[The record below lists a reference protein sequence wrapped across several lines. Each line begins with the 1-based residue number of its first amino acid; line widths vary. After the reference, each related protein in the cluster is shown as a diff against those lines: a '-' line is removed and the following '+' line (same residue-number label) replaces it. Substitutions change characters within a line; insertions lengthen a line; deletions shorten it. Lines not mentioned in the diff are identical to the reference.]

1 LDAGAK
7 LVASYPGGPITG
19 IVESLI
25 EQSAANDL
33 YVEWSNCE
41 KVAFEVALGCS
52 LGGRRSVMVTKHVG
66 INHILDPLMTANL
79 TGTGGAL
86 VILAGDDPGAYGSQ
100 NEQDSRPLGAY
111 AEIPILEPATPAQGY
126 DMTRQAFRLSESYGL
141 PVMVRFVA
149 DYTTDSGRVSPRP
162 RASEAQARFNRDRR
176 WKALPAR
183 VVEDHTALHQK
194 LGQISQAFEQPPYCD
209 FNSQDSAGP
218 NGIIAAGHM
227 AARLRGFAPLK
238 NISIFELGTVFPL
251 PEKQIIAF
259 LAGVKRV
266 HILEEVE
273 PFLETHIRSLAQQNA
288 MPVEIIGKTGGHVPW
303 EGDFHQQKLAR
314 FLIEQLGQS
323 VPDVDAPART
333 YPSRQPFGDGCPYTP
348 FFKTLQQMI
357 REKRVPR
364 PIVVG
369 ETGCL
374 VRLINPPFE
383 MLDIKYSM
391 GSSIGIASG
400 LARSGVSDRILAV
413 TGDSAFLHTG
423 LNGLV
428 NAAHHQPDITVV
440 VMDNATVAMTG
451 FQVPV
456 GAGVT
461 AMGDRVEPILPEKV
475 AEALSIAHVGAVDAF
490 DESAIASAL
499 QAAFNR
505 KGVSF
510 MVVRGRCPHIE
521 NKRCRVAVDAVG
533 KLTAR
538 AD

>member
-1 LDAGAK
+1 
-7 LVASYPGGPITG
+7 
-19 IVESLI
+19 
-25 EQSAANDL
+25 
-33 YVEWSNCE
+33 
-41 KVAFEVALGCS
+41 VAFEVALGCS
-52 LGGRRSVMVTKHVG
+52 LGGRRSVMVAKHVG

-79 TGTGGAL
+79 TGSGGAL

-126 DMTRQAFRLSESYGL
+126 DMTRQAFRLSETYGL

-149 DYTTDSGRVSPRP
+149 DYTADKGKVSPRP
-162 RASEAQARFNRDRR
+162 TASEAQARFNRDRR
-176 WKALPAR
+176 WKALPAK
-183 VVEDHTALHQK
+183 VVEDHTALHYK
-194 LGQISQAFEQPPYCD
+194 LKQISQAFEQPPYCD
-209 FNSQDSAGP
+209 LNSHDSAGP

-227 AARLRGFAPLK
+227 AARLRRFAPLK
-238 NISIFELGTVFPL
+238 DISVFELGTVFPL

-273 PFLETHIRSLAQQNA
+273 PFLEIRIRSLAQQSGI
-288 MPVEIIGKTGGHVPW
+288 PVEILGKTGGHVPW
-303 EGDFHQQKLAR
+303 EGDFHQQKLAH

-357 REKRVPR
+357 REEKVTR

-383 MLDIKYSM
+383 MLDVKYSM

-400 LARSGVSDRILAV
+400 LARSGVSDKILAV

-461 AMGDRVEPILPEKV
+461 AMGERVEPILPEKV
-475 AEALSIAHVGAVDAF
+475 AAALSISDVGAVDAF
-490 DESAIASAL
+490 DEPAISSAL
-499 QAAFNR
+499 QTVFDK
-505 KGVSF
+505 KGLSF

-521 NKRCRVAVDAVG
+521 NKRCRVAADARVN
-533 KLTAR
+533 R
-538 AD
+538 AAQAD